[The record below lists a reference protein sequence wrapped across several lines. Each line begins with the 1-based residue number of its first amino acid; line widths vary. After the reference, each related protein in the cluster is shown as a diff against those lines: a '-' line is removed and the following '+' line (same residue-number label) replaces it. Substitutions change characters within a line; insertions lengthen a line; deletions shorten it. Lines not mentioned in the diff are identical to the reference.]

1 MKKKWKYFFFL
12 VNFEFRAC
20 VWLLWSCIFVD
31 ETEDE
36 TYFSA
41 TEIWITIL
49 YIPCVIM
56 MMFCSFMC
64 NRKSNFCIR
73 CNISK
78 NSLMCEMKEL
88 VGEEVES
95 SFLRIMDKRKRGWI
109 NERIIMRNDRWNSVF
124 FGKECCKYFMG
135 KDWIVL
141 RDFGLFL
148 GYIVG
153 LSLSIIMR

>member
-1 MKKKWKYFFFL
+1 MIFLIDNLKWRKNENIFFSC
-12 VNFEFRAC
+12 EFQISCMC
-20 VWLLWSCIFVD
+20 VAFVVMHFVD

-49 YIPCVIM
+49 YILCVIM

-78 NSLMCEMKEL
+78 NSLMCEMKES

-95 SFLRIMDKRKRGWI
+95 FFLGIMDKRKERMNKWKNH
-109 NERIIMRNDRWNSVF
+109 NEKWQMKIRFF
-124 FGKECCKYFMG
+124 FGKE
-135 KDWIVL
+135 
-141 RDFGLFL
+141 FL
-148 GYIVG
+148 
-153 LSLSIIMR
+153 